1 MNEITQKLTRAHI
14 QRCKVQAEKYSKA
27 KINTIKSFQVKVNR
41 KTMERDNTWSSVKID
56 RKLDNA
62 IKNRCE
68 VVSEKQNKAK
78 IHNQR
83 VLERINFVSSE
94 FDKKLDSLQEL
105 TQSKLKNAASLRG
118 SQLLQV
124 RQTAEKLRNGR
135 YSLEG
140 SVPVAFEIKIE
151 ESASNA
157 SEVPAIKKR
166 LEERQKSLIT
176 IEDISEKLTRAKT
189 RRNMQ
194 RE

>member
-1 MNEITQKLTRAHI
+1 MNDITQKLTRAHI

-27 KINTIKSFQVKVNR
+27 KIN
-41 KTMERDNTWSSVKID
+41 TMERDNTWSSVKID

-176 IEDISEKLTRAKT
+176 IEDISEKLTRAQT